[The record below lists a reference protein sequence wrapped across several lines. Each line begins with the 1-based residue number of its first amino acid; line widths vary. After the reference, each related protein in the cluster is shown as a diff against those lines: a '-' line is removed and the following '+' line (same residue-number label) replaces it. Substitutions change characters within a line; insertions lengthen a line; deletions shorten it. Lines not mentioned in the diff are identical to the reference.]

1 MHIIIKNKKLIINNY
16 KVKCAVGKR
25 GITARKKEGDYSTP
39 KGIYKLKEIFY
50 RGDKVQK
57 LKTKLKKTKITR
69 KMGWCDSPKSTN
81 YNKLIKFPFQESAE
95 KLYRNDSIYDI
106 IIITNYNMNPIIRGK
121 GSAIFL
127 HIARNN
133 YKPTRGCI
141 AISKRNMRSLL
152 LTLKLNTKLIV
163 Y

>member
-1 MHIIIKNKKLIINNY
+1 
-16 KVKCAVGKR
+16 
-25 GITARKKEGDYSTP
+25 
-39 KGIYKLKEIFY
+39 
-50 RGDKVQK
+50 
-57 LKTKLKKTKITR
+57 
-69 KMGWCDSPKSTN
+69 MGWCDSPKSTN